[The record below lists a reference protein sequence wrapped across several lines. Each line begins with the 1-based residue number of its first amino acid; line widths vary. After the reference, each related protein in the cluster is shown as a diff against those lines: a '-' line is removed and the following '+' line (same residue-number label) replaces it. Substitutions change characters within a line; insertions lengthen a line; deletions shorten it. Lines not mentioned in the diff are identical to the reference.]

1 MFHVKQ
7 KGRKGKSQMKKEM
20 EMLFVVYFD
29 ECYSYYS
36 DVRCKEDET
45 SLAYDHGVMSALGGA
60 VLLIGGIMNRNLVE
74 KVLAALKDEA
84 KRDEAE
90 GNRKTD
96 AEVAAL
102 ANALMKAAV

>member
-1 MFHVKQ
+1 MT
-7 KGRKGKSQMKKEM
+7 KEM
-20 EMLFVVYFD
+20 ETLFVMYFD
-29 ECYSYYS
+29 DCYSYYS
-36 DVRCKEDET
+36 DVRCKEDEIG
-45 SLAYDHGVMSALGGA
+45 LAYDRGAMDALRHA

-74 KVLAALKDEA
+74 KTLATLKGEA

-102 ANALMKAAV
+102 ANSLMKVAVG

>member
-1 MFHVKQ
+1 MT
-7 KGRKGKSQMKKEM
+7 KEM
-20 EMLFVVYFD
+20 ETLFVMYFD

-36 DVRCKEDET
+36 DVRYKEDET
-45 SLAYDHGVMSALGGA
+45 SLAYDHGAMGALGGA

-102 ANALMKAAV
+102 ANALMKAAA

>member
-1 MFHVKQ
+1 
-7 KGRKGKSQMKKEM
+7 MKKEL
-20 EMLFVVYFD
+20 ETLFVMYFD

-36 DVRCKEDET
+36 DVRYKGDET
-45 SLAYDHGVMSALGGA
+45 SLAYDHGAMGALGGA
-60 VLLIGGIMNRNLVE
+60 VLLIGGIMNYNLVE
-74 KVLAALKDEA
+74 KALAALKDEA

-102 ANALMKAAV
+102 ANALMKVAVG